1 MLEWGNG
8 LKLIADE
15 LKDYPGIDFQWKE
28 VGLSFQVQFIKRD
41 FRAELEARKELGQ
54 ELGQE
59 LRQERSE
66 KTLFILILE
75 ELVPKP
81 ASRKEIMV
89 ALGMKTASGYLNR
102 TLIRLQAL
110 DLIGQTLPEIP
121 NHPHQKFQISDKGK
135 TFLKLVKD

>member
-1 MLEWGNG
+1 M
-8 LKLIADE
+8 IISQHF
-15 LKDYPGIDFQWKE
+15 GIMYTQWKE
-28 VGLSFQVQFIKRD
+28 VGLSFQVQFIKID

-59 LRQERSE
+59 LRQELRQELGQERSD
-66 KTLFILILE
+66 KTLFTLILE
-75 ELVPKP
+75 ELVLKP
-81 ASRKEIMV
+81 ASRKEIM
-89 ALGMKTASGYLNR
+89 AAFGMKTASGYLNR

-121 NHPHQKFQISDKGK
+121 NHPHQKFQISVKGK